1 MATAQTRLV
10 SRLHRVFDRTPAA
23 VLALRVRSPGGLRWT
38 VAADVLTV
46 ARPGRPNLDI
56 PLAGATI
63 GGIRA
68 ALSADGVEIAYA
80 DPELEGVGA
89 LALLPGCGDQDTGD
103 GDHLLA
109 YTSILWG
116 WTDAVGR
123 TLDRAKADI
132 GEALRQLVIPDSGG
146 EWTDLWASY
155 FGLRRRGGESDAR
168 LAERIVWEPR
178 RPRSNPTA
186 MRANIRRLTG
196 LDVEVRE
203 PWRELFTIGVSELSG
218 GDHLPD
224 DREFGYHRIQL
235 VARRAIDFTAPIRE
249 AEADRPAGTLLLPPA
264 IHLPPVLV
272 RAVEGGAV
280 AFGGH
285 DTFSWHLHD
294 FDGQILD
301 YNFVL
306 GDSFVKMNPRLAIT
320 ALFSGHV
327 LGSPDPASIAEHLT
341 FCRGEIIL
349 SDQGVLGEEQAHL
362 PGRIMVE
369 TGEALI
375 LSDSGPLSDYA
386 WGVHYEPVDEWIAAT
401 VGAAPARFAYPGHE
415 AASVHLVHSAVV
427 SRETGGGAI
436 TSCEVHRL
444 RVPRIY
450 RSDRWTGCWDERRW
464 NDRSYPP
471 PKISFRAFEIPPVIR
486 IDTQGNKLVTETGGY
501 VRI

>member
-1 MATAQTRLV
+1 MQPWLL
-10 SRLHRVFDRTPAA
+10 SHLHRVFDRDPAA
-23 VLALRVRSPGGLRWT
+23 ALAMRVRSPGGLRWA
-38 VAADVLTV
+38 VAADVLRV
-46 ARPGRPNLDI
+46 ERPDLPDLEVPLD
-56 PLAGATI
+56 GATI
-63 GGIRA
+63 GEVRA
-68 ALSADGVEIAYA
+68 ALSAAGVGIVYA
-80 DPELEGVGA
+80 DPALDGVGA
-89 LALLPGCGDQDTGD
+89 LALLPGSGDQDTGD

-132 GEALRQLVIPDSGG
+132 GEALRQLVIPDSRG
-146 EWTDLWASY
+146 EWADLWASY
-155 FGLRRRGGESDAR
+155 FGLRRRNGESDAR

-203 PWRELFTIGVSELSG
+203 PWRELFTIGVSEPSG

-224 DREFGYHRIQL
+224 DKEFGYHRIQL
-235 VARRAIDFTAPIRE
+235 VARRSIDFTAPMRE

-264 IHLPPVLV
+264 IHLPPILV

-327 LGSPDPASIAEHLT
+327 LGPPDPADIARHLT
-341 FCRGEIIL
+341 FCKGEIIL
-349 SDQGVLGEEQAHL
+349 SDQGAIGEEQAHL
-362 PGRIMVE
+362 PGRVLVE
-369 TGEALI
+369 IGEAPV
-375 LSDSGPLSDYA
+375 LSDSGRLSDYE
-386 WGVHYEPVDEWIAAT
+386 WGVRYEPIDEWTAVT
-401 VGAAPARFAYPGHE
+401 EGAAPAPYVYPDHEPASLHVTFSTAVSKE
-415 AASVHLVHSAVV
+415 AAA
-427 SRETGGGAI
+427 GAI
-436 TSCEVHRL
+436 ASRDVHRL
-444 RVPRIY
+444 TTPKIY
-450 RSDRWTGCWDERRW
+450 RDTRWAGRWEKRRW
-464 NDRSYPP
+464 SDRSYPIP
-471 PKISFRAFEIPPVIR
+471 QIGFKASEVPPVIR
-486 IDTQGNKLVTETGGY
+486 IDSQGNKLVTETGGY